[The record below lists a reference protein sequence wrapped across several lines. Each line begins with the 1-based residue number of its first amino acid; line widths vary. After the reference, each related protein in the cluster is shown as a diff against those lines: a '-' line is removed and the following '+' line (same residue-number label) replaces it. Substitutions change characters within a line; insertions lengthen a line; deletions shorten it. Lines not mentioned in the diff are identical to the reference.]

1 MQATTPNTILLVDD
15 DAEIREIAR
24 VLLESE
30 GFRVIEA
37 VDGEN
42 ALTAFSADIDLV
54 ILDIMMPG
62 ISGYQVC
69 RSLREQSNVPIL
81 FLTAK
86 SQDGDLTMGFS
97 SGGDDYLSKP
107 FSYTELL
114 ARVKGL
120 LRRYKIY
127 KGDNRSEISR
137 FIEWRGIKL
146 DCERNDVWKAEKE
159 IILTEKAYQILRLL
173 LIHRGK
179 IFSAQ
184 NLYESV
190 WEEPYYAPSSNTVMV
205 HIRKLREKIEDN
217 PEDPKILKTV
227 WGKGYRIE

>member
-1 MQATTPNTILLVDD
+1 MEMPTANTILFVDD

-30 GFRVIEA
+30 GYMVLEA
-37 VDGEN
+37 ADGEV
-42 ALTAFSADIDLV
+42 ALSMFSSDIDLV
-54 ILDIMMPG
+54 ILDVMMPG
-62 ISGYQVC
+62 MSGYQVC
-69 RSLREQSNVPIL
+69 WHLREQSNVPIL

-86 SQDGDLTMGFS
+86 GLDSDLTMGFS
-97 SGGDDYLSKP
+97 SGGDDYISKP
-107 FSYTELL
+107 FSYAELL

-120 LRRYKIY
+120 LRRYKVY
-127 KGDNRSEISR
+127 KGDDRSDVSR

-146 DCERNDVWKAEKE
+146 DCERNEVWKLGKE
-159 IILTEKAYQILRLL
+159 INLTEKTYQILKLL

-184 NLYESV
+184 NLYESI
-190 WEEPYYAPSSNTVMV
+190 WEEPYYAPSSNTIMV
-205 HIRKLREKIEDN
+205 HIRKLRKIIEDD
-217 PEDPKILKTV
+217 PQEPKILKTV

>member
-1 MQATTPNTILLVDD
+1 MGLSTQSTILLVDD
-15 DAEIREIAR
+15 DSEIREIAR

-30 GFRVIEA
+30 GFSVVEA
-37 VDGEN
+37 ADGEA
-42 ALTAFSADIDLV
+42 ALSMFSSDIDLV
-54 ILDIMMPG
+54 ILDVMMPG

-69 RSLREQSNVPIL
+69 RHLREQSNIPIL

-86 SQDGDLTMGFS
+86 NQDMDLTMGFS
-97 SGGDDYLSKP
+97 SGGDDYISKP

-120 LRRYKIY
+120 LRRYKVY
-127 KGDNRSEISR
+127 KGDVRSEASR
-137 FIEWRGIKL
+137 IIEWRGIKL
-146 DCERNDVWKAEKE
+146 DCKRNEVWKGGKE
-159 IILTEKAYQILRLL
+159 INLTEKAYQILKLL

-179 IFSAQ
+179 IFPAQ

-190 WEEPYYAPSSNTVMV
+190 WGEPYYAPSSNTIMV
-205 HIRKLREKIEDN
+205 HIRKLRKKIEEN
-217 PEDPKILKTV
+217 PQEPKILKTI

>member
-1 MQATTPNTILLVDD
+1 MGLSTQSTILLVDD
-15 DAEIREIAR
+15 DLEIREIAR

-30 GFRVIEA
+30 GFSVVEA
-37 VDGEN
+37 ADGE
-42 ALTAFSADIDLV
+42 ATLSMFSSDIDLV
-54 ILDIMMPG
+54 ILDVMMPG

-69 RSLREQSNVPIL
+69 RHLREQSNIPIL

-86 SQDGDLTMGFS
+86 NQDMDLTMGFS
-97 SGGDDYLSKP
+97 SGGDDYISKP

-120 LRRYKIY
+120 LRRYKVY
-127 KGDNRSEISR
+127 KGDVRSEASR
-137 FIEWRGIKL
+137 IIEWRGIKL
-146 DCERNDVWKAEKE
+146 DCERNEVWKGRKE
-159 IILTEKAYQILRLL
+159 INLTEKAYQILKLL

-190 WEEPYYAPSSNTVMV
+190 WGEPYYAPSSNTIMV
-205 HIRKLREKIEDN
+205 HIRKLRKKIEEN
-217 PEDPKILKTV
+217 PQEPKILKTI

>member
-1 MQATTPNTILLVDD
+1 MEATKPDTILLVDD
-15 DAEIREIAR
+15 DAEIREIAH

-37 VDGEN
+37 ANGEN
-42 ALTAFSADIDLV
+42 ALAAFSADIDLV

-69 RSLREQSNVPIL
+69 RSLRGQSNVPIL

-86 SQDGDLTMGFS
+86 NQDSDLTMGFS
-97 SGGDDYLSKP
+97 SGGDDYISKP
-107 FSYTELL
+107 FSYAELL
-114 ARVKGL
+114 SRVKGL

-127 KGDNRSEISR
+127 KGDERSEVSR
-137 FIEWRGIKL
+137 FVEWRGIKL
-146 DCERNDVWKAEKE
+146 DCERNEVWKDGKE
-159 IILTEKAYQILRLL
+159 INLTETAYQILRLM

-190 WEEPYYAPSSNTVMV
+190 WGEPYYSPSSNTVMV
-205 HIRKLREKIEDN
+205 HIRKLREKVEDN
-217 PEDPKILKTV
+217 PQEPKILKTI

>member
-1 MQATTPNTILLVDD
+1 MQAIASDTILLVDD

-42 ALTAFSADIDLV
+42 ALATFSADVDLV

-127 KGDNRSEISR
+127 KGDDRSEVSR

-146 DCERNDVWKAEKE
+146 DCERNEVWKMGKE
-159 IILTEKAYQILRLL
+159 IVLTEKAYQILRLL

-217 PEDPKILKTV
+217 PQEPKILRTV

>member
-1 MQATTPNTILLVDD
+1 MLKTDTVLFVDD
-15 DAEIREIAR
+15 DIEIREIAH

-30 GFRVIEA
+30 GLTVIEA
-37 VDGEN
+37 ADGES
-42 ALTAFSADIDLV
+42 ALAAFSADIDLV
-54 ILDIMMPG
+54 ILDIMLPG

-69 RSLREQSNVPIL
+69 QSLREQSNVPIL

-86 SQDGDLTMGFS
+86 SQDDDLTMGFS
-97 SGGDDYLSKP
+97 SGGDDYLTKP
-107 FSYTELL
+107 FSYTELM

-120 LRRYKIY
+120 LRRYKVY
-127 KGDNRSEISR
+127 KGDDRSVSSR

-146 DCERNDVWKAEKE
+146 DCDRNDVWKMGKE
-159 IILTEKAYQILRLL
+159 IVLTEKSYQILRLL

-190 WEEPYYAPSSNTVMV
+190 WEEPYFASSSNTVMV
-205 HIRKLREKIEDN
+205 HIRKIREKIEDD
-217 PEDPKILKTV
+217 PQAPKILITV